1 MKQMKKKASIVL
13 LLGMTTSLVLSACGG
28 GNNGNNGSSGGSPS
42 GSAGGSA
49 SASPSASPS
58 DSGGSKASGDSS
70 TASVAAD
77 LKPYKLKVV
86 YEGPP
91 QPDEKKVEDA
101 MNKILT
107 EKINAT
113 IDLIPIDWGVW
124 DDKMNLMIAS
134 REPVDVLF
142 TAQWNGYSKNVA
154 KGAYLDLGD
163 LLKQYGQGIIDSLDP
178 AFLEGSKINGK
189 NYGIP
194 TNKELAFAGGLVYRK
209 DIADELGLDMSQVK
223 KPEDLDAIY
232 KTVKEKKPDMI
243 PLYMMGGSLVGQ
255 LTEFD
260 SLGDGTIPGVI
271 EKEKTD
277 TTVKLAQDFD
287 VYKRMVNI
295 TRDYYQK
302 GYINKD
308 AATTQLSEGD
318 AFKAGN
324 VFSAIQPLKPGKDA
338 ELAAA
343 AGLQNKLTEI
353 YFTGKTVST
362 SETAGAMLAIS
373 STSGDPARAMMF
385 INLLHTDKELV
396 NLINFGI
403 EGVHYTLNGDVMT
416 PTAQAANYSPGV
428 AWELGNQFLNH
439 VWDSEAPDKWDQ
451 FRQFNEGAIKS
462 PGLGFVFDSEPV
474 KAEVG
479 ALANV
484 IKQYGAAIETG
495 SVDPDKML
503 PEYVSALKAAGVDKV
518 IAEKQKQFD
527 AFLASK

>member
-1 MKQMKKKASIVL
+1 MKLVKSKASMLLVL
-13 LLGMTTSLVLSACGG
+13 VMAVSLVLSACGG
-28 GNNGNNGSSGGSPS
+28 NNNNGSSGS
-42 GSAGGSA
+42 GGSGDGSQA
-49 SASPSASPS
+49 ASPSAS
-58 DSGGSKASGDSS
+58 GGSGDSKGADAS
-70 TASVAAD
+70 KTAASD

-86 YEGPP
+86 YEGAV
-91 QPDEKKVEDA
+91 QPDQKKVEEA

-113 IDLIPIDWGVW
+113 IELMPIDWGVW

-163 LLKQYGQGIIDSLDP
+163 LLQQYGQGIIDSLDP
-178 AFLEGSKINGK
+178 AFLEGSRINGK

-194 TNKELAFAGGLVYRK
+194 TNKELATAGGLVYRK

-223 KPEDLDAIY
+223 SPEDLDAIY
-232 KTVKEKKPDMI
+232 KIVQEKKPDMI

-260 SLGDGTIPGVI
+260 TLGDGTIPGVI

-287 VYKRMVNI
+287 VYKRLVNL
-295 TRDYYQK
+295 TRDYYLK

-373 STSGDPARAMMF
+373 STSADPARAMMF
-385 INLLHTDKELV
+385 INLMHTDKDLV

-403 EGVHYTLNGDVMT
+403 EGVHYTLNGDIMT
-416 PTAQAANYSPGV
+416 PTAQAANYAPGV

-451 FRQFNEGAIKS
+451 FKQFNEGAIKS
-462 PGLGFVFDSEPV
+462 PGLGFVFDSESV

-479 ALANV
+479 AIANV
-484 IKQYGAAIETG
+484 SKQYSKAIETG

-503 PEYVSALKAAGVDKV
+503 PEYVSALKAAGVDKI

>member
-1 MKQMKKKASIVL
+1 MKPMKKRATL
-13 LLGMTTSLVLSACGG
+13 LLLLAMVASLALSACASKSSS
-28 GNNGNNGSSGGSPS
+28 SSGSL
-42 GSAGGSA
+42 AA
-49 SASPSASPS
+49 SANP
-58 DSGGSKASGDSS
+58 GGDSS
-70 TASVAAD
+70 GTAAASG

-91 QPDEKKVEDA
+91 QPDEKMVEEA

-113 IDLIPIDWGVW
+113 IDLMPIDWGAW

-154 KGAYLDLGD
+154 KGAYLELGD
-163 LLKQYGQGIIDSLDP
+163 LLEKYGQGILSSLDP

-189 NYGIP
+189 NYAVP

-232 KTVKEKKPDMI
+232 KVVKEKKPDMI
-243 PLYMMGGSLVGQ
+243 PLYMMGGTLTGQ

-260 SLGDGTIPGVI
+260 SLGDATIPGVI

-287 VYKRMVNI
+287 IYKRMVKM
-295 TRDYYQK
+295 TRDYYLK

-308 AATTQLSEGD
+308 AATTQLSSGD
-318 AFKAGN
+318 AYKAGN
-324 VFSAIQPLKPGKDA
+324 VFSTIEPLKPGKDA
-338 ELAAA
+338 EIAAA
-343 AGLQNKLTEI
+343 AGLQNKLAEI

-373 STSGDPARAMMF
+373 STSEDPARAMMF

-403 EGVHYTLNGDVMT
+403 EGVHYTLNGDIMT

-451 FRQFNEGAIKS
+451 FRKFNEGAIKS

-479 ALANV
+479 AIANV
-484 IKQYGAAIETG
+484 TKQYGSAIETG

-503 PEYVSALKAAGVDKV
+503 PEYVAALKAAGVDKV

-527 AFLASK
+527 AFLASKK